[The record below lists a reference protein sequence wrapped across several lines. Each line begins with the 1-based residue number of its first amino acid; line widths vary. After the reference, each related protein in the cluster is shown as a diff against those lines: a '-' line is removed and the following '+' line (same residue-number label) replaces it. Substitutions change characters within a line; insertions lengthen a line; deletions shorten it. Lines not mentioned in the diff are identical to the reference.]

1 MIKEKDIRPIP
12 KYMQKRI
19 FERDKQDFPNGDSQR
34 RFYAYLAKYGGE
46 LVKVTVA
53 VKNRNNK
60 ARTLVYK
67 QVAVHDIHSE
77 RCLVKDIQYY
87 YIGGYV
93 VGWFEQGLQKEPK
106 WYETSYWCEAYRQ
119 FEPKAP
125 IVNAEYALK
134 FPKYKY
140 SHADK
145 YNYTDLLDYLRTYE
159 EYPQAEYLVQMGLLY
174 LATSKIIL
182 KKIGRDKNFRKWL
195 IQNKD
200 ELIRKQ
206 HYIYVIT
213 RSYAEK
219 KSLRYAQSYEE
230 LKKKYKNNDTAKK
243 IVKLLDDDVKR
254 FFDYIIRN
262 DTNLFTYLDY
272 YRACEYLQLDMT
284 DTKNILPM
292 DFKRWHDIRIDEYR
306 SAKALKDAE
315 ERKELYA
322 KFANVAEK
330 YLPLQSSKDNVFIV
344 VIARSPDELVRE
356 GEALDHCVGR
366 MNYDQRFIREESLI
380 FFVRNIN
387 EPDVPFVTMEYSLS
401 QKRVLQ
407 CYGEHDHKPSDSV
420 LNYVNKK
427 WLPFA
432 NRQLNKIQLAA

>member
-12 KYMQKRI
+12 KYILKRI
-19 FERDKQDFPNGDSQR
+19 IERDKQDFPNGDSQR

-119 FEPKAP
+119 FEPKAS
-125 IVNAEYALK
+125 IVNAEFALK

-140 SHADK
+140 SAADK
-145 YNYTDLLDYLRTYE
+145 YTYCDLLKYLRIYE
-159 EYPQAEYLVQMGLLY
+159 EYPQAEYLVKMNLPY
-174 LATSKIIL
+174 LATSKVIL
-182 KKIGRDKNFRKWL
+182 KKVGKDKNFRKWL
-195 IQNKD
+195 IQNCE
-200 ELIRKQ
+200 ELQRKP

-213 RSYAEK
+213 RSYKEK
-219 KSLRYAQSYEE
+219 SSLRYAQTYEE
-230 LKKKYKNNDTAKK
+230 LEKVYKSHDTAHEVAGLFGSKHR
-243 IVKLLDDDVKR
+243 L
-254 FFDYIIRN
+254 FDYIIRD
-262 DTNLFTYLDY
+262 DTNLSAYLDY

-292 DFKRWHDIRIDEYR
+292 DFKRWHDIRIDEYH

-330 YLPLQSSKDNVFIV
+330 YLPLQRDNDNTFIA
-344 VIARSPDELVRE
+344 VIARSPQDLIRE

-366 MNYDQRFIREESLI
+366 MNYDQRFVREESLI
-380 FFVRNIN
+380 FFVCNVAA
-387 EPDVPFVTMEYSLS
+387 PDVPFVTVEYSL
-401 QKRVLQ
+401 KNKKVLQ
-407 CYGEHDHKPSDSV
+407 CYGEHDHRPNDSV
-420 LNYVNKK
+420 LEFVNKK

-432 NRQLNKIQLAA
+432 NRQLKKIQAA